1 MTSAGILLSYRCEAK
16 TGRKN
21 LVGMQPAR
29 NSLLLPLLKPVCPA
43 VYLFLVDAEEELPAQ
58 PRSMPGARG

>member
-1 MTSAGILLSYRCEAK
+1 M
-16 TGRKN
+16 
-21 LVGMQPAR
+21 GMQPGG

-43 VYLFLVDAEEELPAQ
+43 VYLFLVYAEEELHAQ